1 MFAPR
6 VFKLNTISRTH
17 VKSGIVLP
25 KKNQLRCFVTETA
38 EPKKEYENII
48 LETKGKVAIITLN
61 RPKSLNA
68 LCDALHKDVVS
79 ALDHLER
86 DNSIAAVIL
95 TGSKKA
101 FAAGADIKEMAN
113 KSFMDVYKGNMFAG
127 WNRVANFRKPIIA
140 AVNGYAL
147 GGGCELAMM
156 CDIII
161 AGDKAVFGQPEITL
175 GTIPGIGG
183 TQRLV
188 RAVGKSKA
196 MELILT
202 GKNLDAFEAEKFH
215 LVSKVVPED
224 DLLHHATEMANT
236 IASFSKPVAMMAKEC
251 VNQAYESSL
260 ETGLVF
266 ERRNFHATFV
276 TDDQKE
282 GMRAFINKVK
292 PNFTDN

>member
-1 MFAPR
+1 
-6 VFKLNTISRTH
+6 
-17 VKSGIVLP
+17 
-25 KKNQLRCFVTETA
+25 VTETA